1 MAMDG
6 SASWRLS
13 TRCFKGRR
21 SAGYQ
26 AGGEGLRTLTGQQ
39 EHRFAEALIAEG
51 AGPPEPP
58 LHEVID
64 GLGFGGIH
72 GSVPPEAVP

>member
-1 MAMDG
+1 M
-6 SASWRLS
+6 
-13 TRCFKGRR
+13 
-21 SAGYQ
+21 
-26 AGGEGLRTLTGQQ
+26 GQQ

-72 GSVPPEAVP
+72 GSVPPEAVR